1 MKLAIHWMF
10 LGILAVTSF
19 AAMAKSDAGIFE
31 YQLKNGLKVVIKPDH
46 RAPVVVQ
53 QVWYRVGSNYEENG
67 LTGISHML
75 EHMMFKGTKTLK
87 PGEFSE
93 RVAKL
98 GGQENAFTSSD
109 YTVYYQVVGKQH
121 LAEVMKLEADRM
133 HNLVI
138 KNKEFQKEREVVTEE
153 RRWRIEDKPASNL
166 YEQFNAIAFINS
178 PPHHPTI
185 GWMNDIRHY
194 TAKDV
199 RHWYRKWYAPN
210 NATLVVVGDVD
221 PQQVLKLAKRYYG
234 VYKSKKIV
242 QPKPQVE
249 IPQQG
254 ERKVVL
260 KGATKVPSVLMGFH
274 VPTLATAKTPE
285 EKQDVYAL
293 SVLSNVLDGDDSSR
307 LTKDLVRGSKQLAS
321 AGAGYDELSRLETLF
336 LMEGTPS
343 KDVTPKQ
350 VEDALWQEIEKLQNT
365 PIQPEELSRVLA
377 QTEAQYVYHQDS
389 IQAQAMVLG
398 ASISVGLPV
407 DTDAHWI
414 EHLRT
419 VTPQQVQAVA
429 KKYFSKDKMT
439 LGVLLPNGKA
449 PVQSESSAIS
459 AGGIR

>member
-1 MKLAIHWMF
+1 
-10 LGILAVTSF
+10 
-19 AAMAKSDAGIFE
+19 
-31 YQLKNGLKVVIKPDH
+31 
-46 RAPVVVQ
+46 
-53 QVWYRVGSNYEENG
+53 
-67 LTGISHML
+67 
-75 EHMMFKGTKTLK
+75 
-87 PGEFSE
+87 
-93 RVAKL
+93 
-98 GGQENAFTSSD
+98 
-109 YTVYYQVVGKQH
+109 
-121 LAEVMKLEADRM
+121 
-133 HNLVI
+133 
-138 KNKEFQKEREVVTEE
+138 
-153 RRWRIEDKPASNL
+153 
-166 YEQFNAIAFINS
+166 
-178 PPHHPTI
+178 
-185 GWMNDIRHY
+185 MNDIRHY

-199 RHWYRKWYAPN
+199 RYWYRKWYAPN

-234 VYKSKKIV
+234 VYKSERIV

-249 IPQQG
+249 ILQQG

-274 VPTLATAKTPE
+274 VPTLVTAKTPE
-285 EKQDVYAL
+285 EKQEVYAL

-307 LTKDLVRGSKQLAS
+307 LTKNLVRGSKQLAS

-365 PIQPEELSRVLA
+365 PIQPEELNRVLA

-398 ASISVGLPV
+398 SSISVGLPA

-449 PVQSESSAIS
+449 PAQPESSAIS